1 VLGGGTFF
9 GAIFNLADSAISV
22 GAVAMILFYYK
33 YLSVLLGG
41 RRSTSSSPEDS
52 AEEGEKQA

>member
-1 VLGGGTFF
+1 MLGGGTFF

-41 RRSTSSSPEDS
+41 RRSTSPSPEDS
-52 AEEGEKQA
+52 AEEGGKQA